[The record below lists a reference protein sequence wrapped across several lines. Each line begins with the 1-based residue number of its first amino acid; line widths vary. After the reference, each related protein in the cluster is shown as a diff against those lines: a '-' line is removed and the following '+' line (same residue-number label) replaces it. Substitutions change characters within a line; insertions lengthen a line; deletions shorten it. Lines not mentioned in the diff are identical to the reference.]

1 MCQLQCW
8 PPKKIDIGKRSN
20 FFLFAPEK
28 KKFGFSPEPK
38 IFPGLWTK
46 IKTNHTTTTP
56 FFLLNY
62 YLLLLRFVPWYLKW
76 NGTYFLKFAQVFCYY
91 YVYIIL
97 LVFLVLCK
105 SSLWLYHYTNNLPKK
120 ITFPH
125 NPILLRNIFYFSC
138 IEKMNVLYRS
148 FFTFFQFFILW
159 LKTFFSYPWFIYC
172 CL

>member
-20 FFLFAPEK
+20 FFVRTRE

-38 IFPGLWTK
+38 KFPGSWTK
-46 IKTNHTTTTP
+46 IKTHHTITP

>member
-20 FFLFAPEK
+20 FFFVRTGE

-38 IFPGLWTK
+38 NFPGLWTK
-46 IKTNHTTTTP
+46 IKTHHHTITP

-120 ITFPH
+120 KLPSPT
-125 NPILLRNIFYFSC
+125 ILFYLE
-138 IEKMNVLYRS
+138 I
-148 FFTFFQFFILW
+148 FFIFLV
-159 LKTFFSYPWFIYC
+159 
-172 CL
+172 

>member
-8 PPKKIDIGKRSN
+8 PPKKLTLEKGLI
-20 FFLFAPEK
+20 FFVRTEEK
-28 KKFGFSPEPK
+28 NLGFRLNPKFHRFVD
-38 IFPGLWTK
+38 K
-46 IKTNHTTTTP
+46 IKTHHTITP